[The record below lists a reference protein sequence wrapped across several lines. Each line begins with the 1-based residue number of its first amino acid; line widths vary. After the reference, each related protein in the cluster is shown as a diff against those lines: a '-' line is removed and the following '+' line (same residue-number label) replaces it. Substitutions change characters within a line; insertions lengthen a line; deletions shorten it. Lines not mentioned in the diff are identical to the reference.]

1 MKTIALLILNLL
13 VCLQGISQQVY
24 SLEDCFAVA
33 KENNVS
39 LKKSRNDIDISYID
53 KKAAIFNLLPAMYAN
68 VEHVFSTGKNIDP
81 VTNNFVKDDFSG
93 GEFDLTLQLN
103 IFLGFTALNAIKSS
117 LYKTKAGEYAYQ
129 KNELQTFSE
138 ITTAYARLMY
148 AKEQVA
154 TIKNDNLPT
163 QNELEVVQE
172 SINVG
177 KLSKSDFYTINTR
190 YKTEQ
195 AALAEAQNDSTKAIN
210 DLKFLTGISYNKA
223 FDVKDV
229 DSTEIKNIA
238 SMEFRLTN
246 LLEEILKDHPA
257 LQESVYAEKSA
268 AMNLK
273 TAKGNL
279 MPSVSLE
286 GNIFSNYNL
295 NDKNFT
301 GNKIAV
307 GQQLDNNLGKTVGV
321 LVQIPIFN
329 RYQGRFDIEKE
340 KINLSNA
347 KLAKQQIEN
356 DIVQNTQ
363 QLANDFMAAQKKYS
377 LQTEALQQNVLAY
390 DAYEERHKLG
400 YISSLELIIAKDQLY
415 AQQVR
420 TIQAKYDLYFRY
432 KLIELLLKD
441 YN

>member
-1 MKTIALLILNLL
+1 M
-13 VCLQGISQQVY
+13 
-24 SLEDCFAVA
+24 
-33 KENNVS
+33 
-39 LKKSRNDIDISYID
+39 
-53 KKAAIFNLLPAMYAN
+53 
-68 VEHVFSTGKNIDP
+68 
-81 VTNNFVKDDFSG
+81 
-93 GEFDLTLQLN
+93 
-103 IFLGFTALNAIKSS
+103 
-117 LYKTKAGEYAYQ
+117 
-129 KNELQTFSE
+129 
-138 ITTAYARLMY
+138 
-148 AKEQVA
+148 
-154 TIKNDNLPT
+154 
-163 QNELEVVQE
+163 
-172 SINVG
+172 
-177 KLSKSDFYTINTR
+177 
-190 YKTEQ
+190 
-195 AALAEAQNDSTKAIN
+195 
-210 DLKFLTGISYNKA
+210 KFLTGISYNKA

-238 SMEFRLTN
+238 SMQFRLTD
-246 LLEEILKDHPA
+246 LLEKILKDHPA
-257 LQESVYAEKSA
+257 LQESMYSEKSA

-301 GNKIAV
+301 GDKIAV

-329 RYQGRFDIEKE
+329 RYQGRFAIERE

-347 KLAKQQIEN
+347 KLATQQIEN

-363 QLANDFMAAQKKYS
+363 QLVNDFIAAQKKYS
-377 LQTEALQQNVLAY
+377 LQTEALQQNMLAY